1 MNVIQIVKI
10 DDKDV
15 NLEDLEKKEDVI
27 NELNRRALEK
37 LGLIRENTQEY
48 KAVDKASISATLWL
62 ERRQCI
68 I

>member
-37 LGLIRENTQEY
+37 LGLIRENT
-48 KAVDKASISATLWL
+48 
-62 ERRQCI
+62 
-68 I
+68 